1 VTSIDHNQ
9 LNLCTFEQ
17 LAKLVY
23 VKFYLERGIMH
34 ILNWQIVLSYRIPFS
49 RFITMTVYK

>member
-17 LAKLVY
+17 LAKPVY